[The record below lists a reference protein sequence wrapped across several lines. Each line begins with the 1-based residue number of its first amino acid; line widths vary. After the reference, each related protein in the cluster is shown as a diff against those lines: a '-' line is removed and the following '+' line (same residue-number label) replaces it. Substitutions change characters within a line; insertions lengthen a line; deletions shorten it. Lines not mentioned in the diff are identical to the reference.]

1 MKAVSSGLFRGG
13 PSSVVP
19 VLLLCAGVPV
29 DALSQ
34 YAPLFLLGC
43 PGEVDGCVFGIF
55 RRAKLFGAPLGTGLL
70 PLEFLSILLRLP
82 AICRLLLA
90 LRLPAHLHGLLVHA
104 LRRGESKPKGPVA
117 YFCLG
122 LLSVGGERAAL
133 ASCCLPQLTLT
144 S

>member
-55 RRAKLFGAPLGTGLL
+55 CRAKLFGAPLGTGLL

-104 LRRGESKPKGPVA
+104 LRRGESKPKWPVA

-133 ASCCLPQLTLT
+133 PSCCLPQLTFT

>member
-19 VLLLCAGVPV
+19 VLLLCGGVPV

-55 RRAKLFGAPLGTGLL
+55 CRAKLFGAPLGTGLL

-82 AICRLLLA
+82 AICWLLLA

-104 LRRGESKPKGPVA
+104 LRRGGEQTKGVA